1 MGSKRLNADL
11 NVSKLIGI
19 KYWYKIAIKLSKMRK
34 VGWPNYPSPYV
45 TPYLPITIVNQD
57 KVPVS
62 LVLNRGPKVRR
73 FNTKLTLIFIDK
85 FKILYYN

>member
-1 MGSKRLNADL
+1 MCK
-11 NVSKLIGI
+11 IGG
-19 KYWYKIAIKLSKMRK
+19 L
-34 VGWPNYPSPYV
+34 GWPNYPSPY
-45 TPYLPITIVNQD
+45 TTLYLPTTTVNQD